1 VVDARRRGGVR
12 PEGSQARRSEAT
24 INLADELR
32 RQFGEIDIYLFDQ
45 LLRGRITRGMR
56 ILDAGCGAGRNL
68 VYFLREGFEVWGVDE
83 SPDAIEQIRILAA
96 TLAPR
101 LNGDRFSV
109 GRVEKLPYADA
120 SMDVVISSAVL
131 HFARDEAH
139 WTTMVDE
146 MWRVLST
153 GGVLFAR
160 LATTIGQEGMLD
172 SLGGRRYVLLDGTER
187 FLVDEAM
194 LMATTLR
201 LGATLL
207 DPLKTSVVQNLRSMA
222 TWVVGKE

>member
-1 VVDARRRGGVR
+1 MTQ
-12 PEGSQARRSEAT
+12 P
-24 INLADELR
+24 ADELR

-45 LLRGRITRGMR
+45 LMRGRITRGMR
-56 ILDAGCGAGRNL
+56 ILDAGCGGGRNL

-83 SPDAIEQIRILAA
+83 SPDAVEKMRILAA

-101 LNGDRFSV
+101 LSKDRFAVSS
-109 GRVEKLPYADA
+109 VEKLPHADA
-120 SMDVVISSAVL
+120 TMDVVISSAVL
-131 HFARDEAH
+131 HFARDERQ
-139 WTTMVDE
+139 WTAMVDE
-146 MWRVLST
+146 MWRVLSS
-153 GGVLFAR
+153 GGLLFSR
-160 LATTIGQEGMLD
+160 LATTIGQEGMLE

-194 LMATTLR
+194 LMAATAR

-222 TWVVGKE
+222 TWVISKD

>member
-1 VVDARRRGGVR
+1 VTQ
-12 PEGSQARRSEAT
+12 P
-24 INLADELR
+24 ADELR

-45 LLRGRITRGMR
+45 LMRGRITRGMR
-56 ILDAGCGAGRNL
+56 ILDAGCGGGRNL

-83 SPDAIEQIRILAA
+83 SPDAVEKMRILAA

-101 LNGDRFSV
+101 LSKDRFAVSS
-109 GRVEKLPYADA
+109 VEKLPHADA
-120 SMDVVISSAVL
+120 TMDVVISSAVL
-131 HFARDEAH
+131 HFARDERQ
-139 WTTMVDE
+139 WTAMVDE
-146 MWRVLST
+146 MWRVLSS
-153 GGVLFAR
+153 GGLLFSR
-160 LATTIGQEGMLD
+160 LATTIGQEGMLE

-194 LMATTLR
+194 LMAATAR

-222 TWVVGKE
+222 TWVISKD